1 MPFGKRAHRSSRQA
15 NYTAEEGGNPE
26 IAAQLPDML
35 GFRLYASACLYAT
48 QAAGVLRGPFAACHP
63 FSYGLGH
70 ASLADLSA
78 ADLTGIG

>member
-1 MPFGKRAHRSSRQA
+1 MA
-15 NYTAEEGGNPE
+15 T
-26 IAAQLPDML
+26 QLPDML
-35 GFRLYASACLYAT
+35 GFRLYATTCLCAT

-63 FSYGLGH
+63 FSHGLGH